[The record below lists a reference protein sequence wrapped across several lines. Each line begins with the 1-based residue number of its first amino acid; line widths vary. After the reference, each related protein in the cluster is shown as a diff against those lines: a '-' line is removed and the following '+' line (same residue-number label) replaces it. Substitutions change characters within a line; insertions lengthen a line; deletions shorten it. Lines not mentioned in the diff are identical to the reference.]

1 MSHASTL
8 KPLLKRGALIAAAN
22 WPVVLFQF
30 IAESSYKLLLTVPV
44 IAAAFLAALIVG
56 GNAVDLAG
64 ADVRDVLSL
73 VFAVLADHPGALV
86 AYLTGAL
93 VVLVGGGA
101 LTFLVKAGTVSVL
114 VAAEQGAPPLEQPP
128 LRLSAFRRAEAF
140 SLERF
145 TRGSARLFR
154 PYLGLGLALM
164 VVYGVIALV
173 YLFAVLTTYRV
184 VTDAGMF
191 VSWPLIA
198 AAISGGLV
206 LAITVVNLLY
216 LLTQIVLATEE
227 CGLRAAGRSVGLF
240 LRAELPRVTV
250 VFVAMLVIVGLA
262 TATSILA
269 TAGLG
274 FIGFIP
280 IVGLAVLPLQ
290 LAAWLARGVV
300 FQYLGLTALC
310 AYVRLYRGHR
320 AIDAVGRSP
329 MPAAR

>member
-1 MSHASTL
+1 
-8 KPLLKRGALIAAAN
+8 
-22 WPVVLFQF
+22 
-30 IAESSYKLLLTVPV
+30 V

-56 GNAVDLAG
+56 GSAVDLAG
-64 ADVRDVLSL
+64 ADVRDILSL
-73 VFAVLADHPGALV
+73 VFAVLADHPGALG
-86 AYLTGAL
+86 AYLAGAV
-93 VVLVGGGA
+93 VVLIGGGA

-114 VAAEQGAPPLEQPP
+114 VAAEQGAPPLEEPP

-154 PYLGLGLALM
+154 SYLALGVALM
-164 VVYGVIALV
+164 VVYGVVALV

-227 CGLRAAGRSVGLF
+227 CGLRAAGRRVGLF

-262 TATSILA
+262 TVASILA

-280 IVGLAVLPLQ
+280 IVGLTVLPLQ

-320 AIDAVGRSP
+320 AIDAVGRRP